1 MWRSIPACAGEPHRA
16 TSTENTCWVYPRVCG
31 GTMNISSLGMSMQGL
46 SPRVRGNRHRACIA
60 SILERSIPACAGEP
74 AVRAEGRRVARVYP
88 RVCGGTGRGP
98 REAVLTN
105 GLSPRV
111 RGNQGPAFTGLYIV
125 RSIPACAGEPPEM
138 KLPIIQS
145 RVYPRVC
152 GGTESRQSPPAVPPG
167 LSPRVRGNH
176 HPSAPRLIRRGS
188 IPACAG
194 EPRNPRIPF
203 AKASVYPRVCG
214 GTIFTTAAQAN
225 LQGLSPR
232 VRGTEAYLVVKPW
245 VLGLSP
251 RVRGNPGGLL
261 PSQAGQGSIP
271 AVCGGTSFLGTVKLN
286 QTGLSPR
293 VRGNR
298 VDSTACGRPDGS
310 IPACAGEPGSLPLR
324 LSP

>member
-1 MWRSIPACAGEPHRA
+1 MDSILIA
-16 TSTENTCWVYPRVCG
+16 
-31 GTMNISSLGMSMQGL
+31 GL
-46 SPRVRGNRHRACIA
+46 SPRVRGNLRRRQFPVRNA
-60 SILERSIPACAGEP
+60 RSIPACAGEP

-232 VRGTEAYLVVKPW
+232 VRG
-245 VLGLSP
+245 
-251 RVRGNPGGLL
+251 NPGGLL

-271 AVCGGTSFLGTVKLN
+271 ACAGEPHSSARSSSTRRVYPRVCGGTG
-286 QTGLSPR
+286 
-293 VRGNR
+293 
-298 VDSTACGRPDGS
+298 
-310 IPACAGEPGSLPLR
+310 
-324 LSP
+324 